1 MALSEEVRTDA
12 VMKLRQ
18 AADLLEAGQ
27 EKECGTL
34 ILDGLGPVA
43 RDLKR
48 TWGPVVNLMVRA
60 WMTKLLNDGTSTK

>member
-1 MALSEEVRTDA
+1 MALSEEVRAEA
-12 VMKLRQ
+12 VTKLRQ
-18 AADLLEAGQ
+18 AADLLAAGQ

-48 TWGPVVNLMVRA
+48 TWGPLVNLMVRG
-60 WMTKLLNDGTSTK
+60 WVTKLLDDRPGAK